1 MKPADAYDKLVRGE
15 VEPVPLDK
23 LQGRIAAVM
32 LVPYP
37 PGIPLIMP
45 GERFTSETRAII
57 DYLEFART
65 FDLSFPGF
73 DIDVHGLHCQESPAG
88 RCYTVDCIRE

>member
-1 MKPADAYDKLVRGE
+1 
-15 VEPVPLDK
+15 
-23 LQGRIAAVM
+23 
-32 LVPYP
+32 
-37 PGIPLIMP
+37 MP
-45 GERFTSETRAII
+45 GERFTRETRAII

-73 DIDVHGLHCQESPAG
+73 DIDVHGLHCQESPTG

>member
-1 MKPADAYDKLVRGE
+1 
-15 VEPVPLDK
+15 
-23 LQGRIAAVM
+23 
-32 LVPYP
+32 
-37 PGIPLIMP
+37 MP
-45 GERFTSETRAII
+45 GERFTRETRAII

-73 DIDVHGLHCQESPAG
+73 DIDVHGLNCQESPTG